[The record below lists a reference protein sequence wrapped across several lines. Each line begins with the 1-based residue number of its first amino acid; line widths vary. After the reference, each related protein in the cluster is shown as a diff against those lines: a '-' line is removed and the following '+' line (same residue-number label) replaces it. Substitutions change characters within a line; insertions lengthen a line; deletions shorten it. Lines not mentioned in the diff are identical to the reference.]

1 MKPKT
6 YIRYIDFIVVLLSLD
21 VLRFLL
27 IFGLWA
33 VFGPE
38 SEDAIATTLILCF
51 STILFWTKVGLAVLF
66 FKNVPFR
73 NSETDSVAFK
83 KIWTMAF
90 FWPLVLTK

>member
-21 VLRFLL
+21 AVRFLL

-33 VFGPE
+33 LFGPE
-38 SEDAIATTLILCF
+38 SEDTFATTLFLVF

-66 FKNVPFR
+66 WKNVPFR
-73 NSETDSVAFK
+73 NPETNSVAFK